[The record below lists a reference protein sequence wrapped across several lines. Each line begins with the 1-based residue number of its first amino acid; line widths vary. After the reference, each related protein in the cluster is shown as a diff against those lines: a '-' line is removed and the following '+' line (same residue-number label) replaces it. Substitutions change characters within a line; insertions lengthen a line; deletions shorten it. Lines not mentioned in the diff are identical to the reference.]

1 MNPLPVIPVPD
12 PADLAPALDR
22 LRRLVLCETPSYAPE
37 ALAAGLALMRA
48 ELAADGLA
56 VAPETA
62 DLAAAGAVRA
72 TYDRGGT
79 LDGPPILILGHL
91 DTVHPVGEL
100 AANPWRIEGS
110 RAFGP
115 GILDMKGGIVLALE
129 ALRRAEPHLM
139 RPVDV
144 LITTDEE
151 IGSPR
156 SRGLIEARAKAA
168 ACILVPEPARDN
180 GGLVV
185 GRHAILRFA
194 LAATGR
200 PAHAGRDPAR
210 GDSAIHRLARAV
222 VALEGRSVP
231 GASLSVG
238 VIGGGLWVNCVPER
252 AAAEMLCVAADDAR
266 RDEIL
271 RIVAG
276 EADDRLAI
284 ELASERPLW
293 RTGPGDRALYGAAQ
307 AIAAELGIAVSPEVS
322 GGGSDGNFTGALG
335 RPTLDGLGP
344 CGAGLH
350 AHDEHL
356 DLASLGPRIALMANL
371 LIRVGHLP
379 TGD

>member
-1 MNPLPVIPVPD
+1 MIPAPD
-12 PADLAPALDR
+12 PAELRPVLDR
-22 LRRLVLCETPSYAPE
+22 LRRLVSCETPSYDSE

-56 VAPETA
+56 VAPA
-62 DLAAAGAVRA
+62 DSRLEAAGAVLARS
-72 TYDRGGT
+72 DRGGALT
-79 LDGPPILILGHL
+79 GPPILILGHL

-100 AANPWRIEGS
+100 ATNPWRIEGN

-129 ALRRAEPHLM
+129 ALRRAGPDLA
-139 RPVDV
+139 RPVEIV
-144 LITTDEE
+144 ITSDEE

-168 ACILVPEPARDN
+168 ACVLVPEPARDN

-185 GRHAILRFA
+185 GRHAILRYA
-194 LAATGR
+194 LSATGR
-200 PAHAGRDPAR
+200 PAHAGRDPGR
-210 GDSAIHRLARAV
+210 GVSAIHRLARAI

-238 VIGGGLWVNCVPER
+238 VIGGGRWVNCVPER
-252 AAAEMLCVAADDAR
+252 AAAEMLCVAADEAGR
-266 RDEIL
+266 AGIQG
-271 RIVAG
+271 IVAG
-276 EADDRLAI
+276 ETDGRLTADLVG
-284 ELASERPLW
+284 ERPLW
-293 RTGPGDRALYGAAQ
+293 RTGAGDRALYDAAQ
-307 AIAAELGIAVSPEVS
+307 TVAAALGVTVSPEVS

-335 RPTLDGLGP
+335 VPTLDGLGP

-356 DLASLGPRIALMANL
+356 DLASLGPRVAVMANL
-371 LIRVGHLP
+371 LVRVGHAE
-379 TGD
+379 TRD